1 MTESTDMV
9 FLRKNN
15 FWLGVGLVI
24 ALAGSQGLAQSQLD
38 LERALA
44 MYVDR
49 NPALQ
54 AAREQIEMARGRLNQ
69 AGLWP
74 NPTFNYS
81 QEGYPFGQTGASFS
95 QDQEFNILAGQL
107 FELGGKRGHRR
118 EVARLDL
125 DASQL
130 EIENVHRLGK
140 ARLKHLFLRA
150 YYEQR
155 KGDIAQELFSTYETL
170 REIHQERLAAGDVS
184 GLSQLKIEA
193 EVLRYVIAVTG
204 AQTDFTRAWNELAA
218 LLVWPQQAPPQLE
231 VPDAVDGVE
240 ESLDELQQLALQSRP
255 DLAAQRVEVRK
266 SQADLTLQR
275 AGKIPDLT
283 VGGGYKQDFGQDTYF
298 LGVELPLPFFDRNQ
312 GRIGEKAA
320 EARRSQ
326 NLLTWQELQVLR
338 EVESTFRNF
347 MTHRQNVVR
356 IQDTVIDQVNQV
368 ASITRQSYLEG
379 EASLL
384 DYLDALRVQLDTSID
399 YYELLHQ
406 TKRSFV
412 DLETA
417 VGGNLN

>member
-1 MTESTDMV
+1 
-9 FLRKNN
+9 
-15 FWLGVGLVI
+15 
-24 ALAGSQGLAQSQLD
+24 
-38 LERALA
+38 
-44 MYVDR
+44 
-49 NPALQ
+49 
-54 AAREQIEMARGRLNQ
+54 
-69 AGLWP
+69 
-74 NPTFNYS
+74 
-81 QEGYPFGQTGASFS
+81 
-95 QDQEFNILAGQL
+95 
-107 FELGGKRGHRR
+107 
-118 EVARLDL
+118 
-125 DASQL
+125 
-130 EIENVHRLGK
+130 
-140 ARLKHLFLRA
+140 
-150 YYEQR
+150 
-155 KGDIAQELFSTYETL
+155 
-170 REIHQERLAAGDVS
+170 
-184 GLSQLKIEA
+184 
-193 EVLRYVIAVTG
+193 
-204 AQTDFTRAWNELAA
+204 
-218 LLVWPQQAPPQLE
+218 
-231 VPDAVDGVE
+231 
-240 ESLDELQQLALQSRP
+240 RP

-266 SQADLTLQR
+266 SQADVTLQR
-275 AGKIPDLT
+275 AGRVPDLT
-283 VGGGYKQDFGQDTYF
+283 VGGGYKQDFGQDTYY
-298 LGVELPLPFFDRNQ
+298 LGVELPLPFFNRNQ